1 MGALGENMAASEPIV
16 REINGPEGW
25 ADQWQRCL
33 AGDSTARAK
42 WQISDGGV
50 WLWEPTGVAAKRS
63 RTEWSWLVRTSDEL
77 PHFRD
82 LKIFVVEISVSG
94 KANAAGISFGPYK
107 DFLTPLDASSG
118 KRRLQLEVD
127 TTAGTW
133 AFRID
138 GRLMT
143 RCWWDSAVRG
153 TDDIVDG
160 LFTLKTRGA
169 EQVLFED
176 LRVHA
181 LASSCR
187 ISVIMT
193 CHRFQQ
199 RLRVSLRNW
208 CHQNQPSGAFEI
220 LVVNPNSPD
229 GTHELLAAVAHSF
242 SHVRVREL
250 TVPGEISKNKGKM
263 INHAIRQSRGEWIW
277 LTDADCLFPPN
288 ALETVLQYVCNR
300 PRKLYYGQRRYLSS
314 EQTDGLLAGRTDS
327 LTDFSEL
334 ATLADGRGH
343 ENAPWG
349 YTQIAHRSLWDRMP
363 YSEHV
368 NCFAHSDDLFIRE
381 CRRQKIK
388 IEQIAG
394 IFCLHMHHPF
404 AWHGTDIYL

>member
-1 MGALGENMAASEPIV
+1 MKGMAASEQIT
-16 REINGPEGW
+16 REMTGPEAW
-25 ADQWQRCL
+25 ADEWQRCV
-33 AGDSTARAK
+33 AGEPAARGK
-42 WQISDGGV
+42 WQISEGED
-50 WLWEPTGVAAKRS
+50 WSWEPTGVTSRRS
-63 RTEWSWLVRTSDEL
+63 KTEWAGLVWNPDGLPRFKEL
-77 PHFRD
+77 
-82 LKIFVVEISVSG
+82 KNFVVEISVIG

-107 DFLTPLDASSG
+107 DFLTPLDPASN

-127 TTAGTW
+127 TAAGTW
-133 AFRID
+133 AFRVD

-176 LRVHA
+176 LRVHT

-199 RLRVSLRNW
+199 RLRVCLRNW
-208 CHQNQPSGAFEI
+208 CHQSLPSGAFEI

-229 GTHELLAAVAHSF
+229 GTHELLAAAAHSF
-242 SHVRVREL
+242 PHVRVREL
-250 TVPGEISKNKGKM
+250 TVAAEIAKNKGKM
-263 INHAIRQSRGEWIW
+263 INHAIRQSRGEWVW
-277 LTDADCLFPPN
+277 LTDADCLFPLDS
-288 ALETVLQYVCNR
+288 LEAVLHYVSTR
-300 PRKLYYGQRRYLSS
+300 SRTLYYGQRRYLSS
-314 EQTDGLLAGRTDS
+314 EQTDGLLAGRLDS
-327 LTDFSEL
+327 LNDFAEL
-334 ATLADGRGH
+334 ATVADRRGH

-368 NCFAHSDDLFIRE
+368 NHFAHSDDLFVRE
-381 CRRQKIK
+381 CYRQKIK
-388 IEQIAG
+388 LEQIAG
-394 IFCLHMHHPF
+394 LFCLHMHHPF
-404 AWHGTDIYL
+404 AWYGTDVYL